1 MKLEKKCKKKHQ
13 SKKTI
18 VIKKIETKFDI
29 KYFEIKCWGIKLK
42 FNYKKND
49 KKNKDQIWYKS
60 QMKLNNKGWN

>member
-49 KKNKDQIWYKS
+49 KKK
-60 QMKLNNKGWN
+60 

>member
-49 KKNKDQIWYKS
+49 KKKIRTKFDIKV
-60 QMKLNNKGWN
+60 KWN